1 MAKIGA
7 ILASLQSLEP
17 LPEVALK
24 VLELSR
30 KEDVGPRDIAAIVER
45 DPAITA
51 KVLKLCNSAYYGF
64 QRKIASLDEAANL
77 LGTRTLTNLV
87 LTSCGARYFRDF
99 GGSTSRSREALW
111 ERSVAT
117 ALAAGTLARLH
128 GDVDRHRAYTAGL
141 LQNIGH
147 LVLDRFLAEDRAKI
161 QAEVE
166 GGTPLLE
173 AEELVLGLHHAEV
186 GARLLERWSFP
197 DVLIDTIRH
206 HHRPMGATVDR
217 ALAGVAQLAE
227 HVAGA
232 LEQGDGLDGML
243 DELSG
248 YALDLEG
255 VGGMSLAELEE
266 LLAAELGRAREFV
279 ALG

>member
-1 MAKIGA
+1 VVET
-7 ILASLQSLEP
+7 EP
-17 LPEVALK
+17 AV
-24 VLELSR
+24 
-30 KEDVGPRDIAAIVER
+30 
-45 DPAITA
+45 TA

-64 QRKIASLDEAANL
+64 QRRIASLDEAANL

-87 LTSCGARYFRDF
+87 LTSCGARYFREF
-99 GGSTSRSREALW
+99 GGSTSSSRAVLW

-128 GDVDRHRAYTAGL
+128 GNVDRHRAYTAGL

-147 LVLDRFLAEDRAKI
+147 LVLDRFLAEDRARI

-173 AEELVLGLHHAEV
+173 AEESVLGLHHAEV

-197 DVLIDTIRH
+197 DVLCDTVRH
-206 HHRPMGATVDR
+206 HHRPTGATVDR
-217 ALAGVAQLAE
+217 TLAGVAQLAE

-232 LEQGDGLDGML
+232 LEDGAGLAGML
-243 DELSG
+243 GELSG
-248 YALDLEG
+248 YSLDLEG
-255 VGGMSLAELEE
+255 VGGMSLAELEQ
-266 LLAAELGRAREFV
+266 LLASELGRAREFV